1 MIEQASLVI
10 GEGNWAVKSDSL
22 LGYKINGGK
31 YYPREMSVVRA
42 TTGTRINEDGLV
54 ELVPYN
60 LLQYSEQFD
69 NAAWDK
75 TGVTVTAN
83 NAVSPD
89 GFTNADLL
97 TADGANS
104 IHDIFQL
111 FGGGTAN
118 SVSIF
123 VKKGTAQYINVVT
136 NYASTAFDY
145 VSVVFDLDTLTSN
158 IDQSGD
164 LTSSSVTIEDAGNG
178 WYRLVSNTNAA
189 ASTNLYAFYGIV
201 DTANPTRGS
210 RGRVTLTSSA
220 TIIVWGAQ
228 LNEGSTAKDYLPTTD
243 RLDIARIDY
252 SSGSGALLVEPQR
265 TNLITYSSSFD
276 NADWYK
282 DNVSNSVNSV
292 ISPSGI
298 QDADS
303 ILENTSNATHTTYNR
318 VSMTSGQPYTQS
330 CFFKANGRNRVIMQ
344 IFDNATQ
351 YGNGIFDLNTG
362 VVVASSGGAT
372 IQEYENGWYRCT
384 ITGTSPATGLGYCVI
399 GLCEDTYNVPSVFP
413 TYAGNASKGVY
424 AWGFQTELGSYPTS
438 YIPTTS
444 ASVTRNADSIGKN
457 PCTQAE
463 SAKTWFADADL
474 SYLQINGSNSCMV
487 LTIRG
492 GSYEGYFRYF
502 VNNQLHFQ
510 YTNPTSSVDIAL
522 SNAIPTNTTKRLKM
536 AARIEDNNFAFY
548 VNGVQIGTNVVATK
562 ATGLNILELGNY
574 SNIAQY
580 QLSDGIN
587 AIALWDEALTNTQLA
602 QLTTL

>member
-60 LLQYSEQFD
+60 LLQQSETFNLSPWVNSLSTISTNTTTSPNGTTDAEKLIEDTNTGLHQVYQEIFASGSIVDQYYTFSCYAKASERNKITFILQTPSVSEATFD
-69 NAAWDK
+69 LIN
-75 TGVTVTAN
+75 
-83 NAVSPD
+83 
-89 GFTNADLL
+89 
-97 TADGANS
+97 
-104 IHDIFQL
+104 
-111 FGGGTAN
+111 GTA
-118 SVSIF
+118 SITGGA
-123 VKKGTAQYINVVT
+123 GTAGVAIENV
-136 NYASTAFDY
+136 
-145 VSVVFDLDTLTSN
+145 
-158 IDQSGD
+158 
-164 LTSSSVTIEDAGNG
+164 GNG
-178 WYRLVSNTNAA
+178 WYRCSIYRLNTTAGYIYGNIILNNG
-189 ASTNLYAFYGIV
+189 STTSYTGNGTSGAFI
-201 DTANPTRGS
+201 
-210 RGRVTLTSSA
+210 
-220 TIIVWGAQ
+220 WGAQ
-228 LNEGSTAKDYLPTTD
+228 LNIGSTAKDYLPTTD
-243 RLDIARIDY
+243 RLDVARIDY

-265 TNLITYSSSFD
+265 TNVVLNSENFSNASWLKTAITLTA
-276 NADWYK
+276 NAT
-282 DNVSNSVNSV
+282 
-292 ISPSGI
+292 ISPDG
-298 QDADS
+298 
-303 ILENTSNATHTTYNR
+303 TTNATSIIPTTANVGNHRVYEGGLNTIATAAYSIYVKPNGYNR
-318 VSMTSGQPYTQS
+318 VALRES
-330 CFFKANGRNRVIMQ
+330 
-344 IFDNATQ
+344 ATTGAAIG
-351 YGNGIFDLNTG
+351 YDLLNETIITTYSTG
-362 VVVASSGGAT
+362 GCTASGG
-372 IQEYENGWYRCT
+372 IIEEVGNGWYRISGIFSFAT
-384 ITGTSPATGLGYCVI
+384 ATSQSLGFYIVS
-399 GLCEDTYNVPSVFP
+399 PSWTSGDPESV
-413 TYAGNASKGVY
+413 TWAGNGTDGVLV
-424 AWGFQTELGSYPTS
+424 WGAQFESGSYPTS

-457 PCTQAE
+457 PCAQAE

-602 QLTTL
+602 ELTTL